1 MHGFAEELHVYVEDD
16 EVRADHSFW
25 VFGLPFLVL
34 HYRIR
39 PKALPGEWG
48 TGRS

>member
-1 MHGFAEELHVYVEDD
+1 MSDPVLLIGGTAALFDVIDVYVDGGQ
-16 EVRADHSFW
+16 VRADHAFW

-39 PKALPGEWG
+39 PKQ
-48 TGRS
+48 